1 MCIWCKVTQR
11 DSVSL
16 SSKYSN
22 NISARINSD
31 PTFDMNLATL
41 GCVSRLRLWV
51 FVSPSTPTVY
61 VTAAARSIV
70 VFNIPLNW
78 VYAVSP
84 TWYFT
89 FRRLHSLTT
98 IDYFRHILQTDTTD
112 LLSYKPSYFACRLTE
127 KVIRACKTLV
137 LFYFSRRSWVSD
149 GISKIIAWNSC
160 LHLSALEGFS
170 RCFK

>member
-11 DSVSL
+11 DSVTL

-98 IDYFRHILQTDTTD
+98 IDYFRHIQTLICCRIYQWSGLFMDAFPQ
-112 LLSYKPSYFACRLTE
+112 LSPTQVGE
-127 KVIRACKTLV
+127 TLSFF
-137 LFYFSRRSWVSD
+137 LAFSMTF
-149 GISKIIAWNSC
+149 
-160 LHLSALEGFS
+160 LH
-170 RCFK
+170 

>member
-11 DSVSL
+11 DSVTL

-98 IDYFRHILQTDTTD
+98 IDYFRPIQTLICCRINQWSGLFMDAFPQ
-112 LLSYKPSYFACRLTE
+112 LSPTQVGE
-127 KVIRACKTLV
+127 TLSFF
-137 LFYFSRRSWVSD
+137 LAFSMTF
-149 GISKIIAWNSC
+149 
-160 LHLSALEGFS
+160 LH
-170 RCFK
+170 

>member
-11 DSVSL
+11 DSVTL

-78 VYAVSP
+78 VNAVSP

-98 IDYFRHILQTDTTD
+98 IDYFRHIQKLICCRINQVILLVVSYGCTTYETIGANFE
-112 LLSYKPSYFACRLTE
+112 L
-127 KVIRACKTLV
+127 
-137 LFYFSRRSWVSD
+137 
-149 GISKIIAWNSC
+149 
-160 LHLSALEGFS
+160 
-170 RCFK
+170 

>member
-1 MCIWCKVTQR
+1 MFVSAETPFYEILDSSDKSWTQIVTIVIFIRNNYHTALLYMCIWCNVTQR
-11 DSVSL
+11 DSVTL

-89 FRRLHSLTT
+89 FRRLHST
-98 IDYFRHILQTDTTD
+98 IDYFRHI
-112 LLSYKPSYFACRLTE
+112 E
-127 KVIRACKTLV
+127 IN
-137 LFYFSRRSWVSD
+137 
-149 GISKIIAWNSC
+149 IC
-160 LHLSALEGFS
+160 LICLDINTYWQI
-170 RCFK
+170 